1 MAQDVLAALDEIS
14 PERADSARRR
24 AEEIRRQAA
33 KLEDSH
39 LEHLSKG
46 DCTAETGV
54 IFIALV
60 GVLRQVTDRLD
71 NIAAR
76 TALLLNFDIGLK
88 KNR

>member
-1 MAQDVLAALDEIS
+1 MHL
-14 PERADSARRR
+14 
-24 AEEIRRQAA
+24 
-33 KLEDSH
+33 KLVSNLQLLH
-39 LEHLSKG
+39 QFQNLEHLRKG

>member
-1 MAQDVLAALDEIS
+1 M
-14 PERADSARRR
+14 
-24 AEEIRRQAA
+24 
-33 KLEDSH
+33 
-39 LEHLSKG
+39 
-46 DCTAETGV
+46 